1 MKKQLDLA
9 KKNPQPE
16 AEREMPVALKRV
28 ESASL
33 KNEDRPQEVSR
44 LAEMAKMPVP
54 TKPAQT
60 GSRSVTFILIG
71 IIVLMI
77 LFIYYL
83 FFMST

>member
-9 KKNPQPE
+9 KKNPQPV
-16 AEREMPVALKRV
+16 AERETPVVLKRV
-28 ESASL
+28 DSTSQ
-33 KNEDRPQEVSR
+33 KSEDKPQDVSKPV
-44 LAEMAKMPVP
+44 EMVKMPAP

-60 GSRSVTFILIG
+60 GSRAVTFILIG